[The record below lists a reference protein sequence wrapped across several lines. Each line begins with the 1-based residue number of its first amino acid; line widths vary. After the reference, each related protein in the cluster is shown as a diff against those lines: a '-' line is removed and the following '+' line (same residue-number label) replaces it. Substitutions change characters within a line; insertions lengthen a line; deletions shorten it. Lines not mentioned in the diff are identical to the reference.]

1 MRISGRFKAVLLAL
15 LVTFLW
21 STSWVLVKNS
31 IHQIPPL
38 IFAGLRYSIAVLILL
53 PVLSRHKATLAALTR
68 KQWSQL
74 AALGLVFYTLTQ
86 GGQFLTLK
94 YLEAIPFSLILNF
107 TAVVVAVVG
116 IVVLQE
122 VPSRLQWVGILVFI
136 VGAAIYFFPISIATG
151 SIIGFILAGF
161 IVCAN
166 AAASLLGRSVNR
178 GKAIPPLVVTVVSMG
193 IGALVLLAAGLAI
206 DGLPSLSA
214 NNWGVII
221 WLAAVNTALAFTLW
235 NKTLQTLSAL
245 ESSIIN
251 NTMLIQIA
259 LLAWL
264 FLDEQLYPQDVLGLA
279 LASVGILLVNIRPT
293 RVSEAESQSRDELD

>member
-53 PVLSRHKATLAALTR
+53 PGMIKHRKTLTALTR
-68 KQWSQL
+68 KQCSQL

-122 VPSRLQWVGILVFI
+122 VPSRLQWAGILVFI

-161 IVCAN
+161 TVCAN

-178 GKAIPPLVVTVVSMG
+178 EKAIPPLVVTVVSMG

-264 FLDEQLYPQDVLGLA
+264 FLDEQLSPQDVLGLA
-279 LASVGILLVNIRPT
+279 LASAGILLVNIRPT
-293 RVSEAESQSRDELD
+293 RVSDAG

>member
-15 LVTFLW
+15 LVSFLW

-53 PVLSRHKATLAALTR
+53 PGMIKHRKTLTALTR
-68 KQWSQL
+68 KQCSQL

-122 VPSRLQWVGILVFI
+122 VPSRLQWAGILVFI

-161 IVCAN
+161 TVCAN

-178 GKAIPPLVVTVVSMG
+178 EKAIPPLVVTVVSMG

-264 FLDEQLYPQDVLGLA
+264 FLDEQLSPQDVLGLA
-279 LASVGILLVNIRPT
+279 LASAGILLVNIRPT
-293 RVSEAESQSRDELD
+293 RVSDAG